1 MPRSSKKIAIFV
13 DIHLLNDRNYK
24 LKNIQTMKLN
34 SFFAILAAALMMVA
48 CGNNQNTKV
57 ADQQPVEVVAVAIDT
72 LLVDGET
79 LAGQVVEIEGVCT
92 HICSHSA
99 SKIFLLSD
107 GGKTLRVEAAELGS
121 FAQECVNS
129 VVKVKGVLR
138 EERIDEAYLQAWEQR
153 IANKTEEHHGE
164 GDGEGGCDTEKA
176 ARGETANSSVERIAD
191 FRTKIAART
200 EAEGKEYLSFYFV
213 EAQEYEIVE

>member
-48 CGNNQNTKV
+48 CGNNQNAKV
-57 ADQQPVEVVAVAIDT
+57 ADQQPVEAVAVAIDT